1 MVRFVLKNQVTS
13 SRVERG
19 GALQRLKTL
28 AGVDIHIFTTV
39 LFRSWGILAGAVT
52 LLLLPLWLSPAQQ
65 GYYYTFASLLAL
77 QVFFEL
83 GLSQVIIQLVGHEA
97 AHLRFHDNGTV
108 SGASDRLAR
117 LSGIVALLRRWY
129 AIAAML
135 FFVLGGVAG
144 ALFFGC
150 QGDALPIAQ
159 WAPAWV
165 VVVALTAVNLYFSPQ
180 LAVVEGAGHVGQVAR
195 LRLFQSMVGYGALWI
210 LLITGANLWAT
221 VAVPFVSACATLLWL
236 RARAG
241 WLSTRL
247 AGTSTI
253 NWRRD
258 VFPMQWRIAVSFAC
272 GYLIFSLF
280 TPVVFSIHGAA
291 EAGRLGMAMSVFS
304 AVTTLGLSW
313 INAKTPSFAMHV
325 SRGESA
331 ALNDLFRGVAIRSTA
346 VTALMGFTIVGL
358 AALGS
363 HMGIGAVQR
372 IASPTTLLWIACAAT
387 VNTAVYAA
395 AVYMRAH
402 REEPMLPVSIVSAL
416 LTVGMVTLLRNDVSR
431 MMLGYAA
438 ISACVALPWT
448 FLLLRRYRARHDTT
462 LR

>member
-1 MVRFVLKNQVTS
+1 MSPLGRTLLRVKIFAGLDVHVLAT
-13 SRVERG
+13 
-19 GALQRLKTL
+19 
-28 AGVDIHIFTTV
+28 IM
-39 LFRSWGILAGAVT
+39 FRSWGIVAGAVT
-52 LLLLPLWLSPAQQ
+52 LVMLPIWLGPAQQ

-83 GLSQVIIQLVGHEA
+83 GLSQVIIQVVGYEA

-108 SGASDRLAR
+108 SGAPDRVAR

-129 AIAAML
+129 AVAAVL
-135 FFVLGGVAG
+135 FFVLGGLAG
-144 ALFFGC
+144 ALFFSSEG
-150 QGDALPIAQ
+150 GALPIIQ
-159 WAPAWV
+159 WAPAWG

-180 LAVVEGAGHVGQVAR
+180 LAVIEGTGHVGQVAR
-195 LRLFQSMVGYGALWI
+195 LRLFQSMAGYGALWV
-210 LLITGANLWAT
+210 LLTTGANLWAT
-221 VAVPFVSACATLLWL
+221 AAVPFVSACATLLWL
-236 RARAG
+236 RGRGG
-241 WLSTRL
+241 WLSTQF
-247 AGTSTI
+247 AAASTI
-253 NWRRD
+253 SWRRD

-280 TPVVFSIHGAA
+280 TPIVFSTHGAA

-313 INAKTPSFAMHV
+313 INAKTPSFSMHV

-331 ALNDLFRGVAIRSTA
+331 ALNDLFRVVAVRSTS
-346 VTALMGFTIVGL
+346 VTALMGFTIVAL

-363 HMGIGAVQR
+363 HLGIAAVQR
-372 IASPTTLLWIACAAT
+372 IATPTTLFWIACAAT

-402 REEPMLPVSIVSAL
+402 REEPMLPVSVVSAL
-416 LTVGMVTLLRNDVSR
+416 LTVGVVTLLRDDVPL

-438 ISACVALPWT
+438 ISTCVALPWT
-448 FLLLRRYRARHDTT
+448 CLLFRRYRARHETASTT
-462 LR
+462 PTKSNSA